1 MTLPVAETVELE
13 ILRKVPMGLILGRD
27 EDDVLLPKSVVPPG
41 AEIGDTFSNFVYT
54 DSEG

>member
-1 MTLPVAETVELE
+1 M
-13 ILRKVPMGLILGRD
+13 RKVPMGLILGRD